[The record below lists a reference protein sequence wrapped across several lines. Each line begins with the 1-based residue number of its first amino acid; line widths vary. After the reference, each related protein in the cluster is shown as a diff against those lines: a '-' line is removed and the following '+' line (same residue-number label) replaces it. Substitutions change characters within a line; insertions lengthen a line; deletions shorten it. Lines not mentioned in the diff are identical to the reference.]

1 MVLKRIASISI
12 LLLAAAQALPVA
24 AQDQPL
30 GIAITDSA
38 PPFAYRDEQGTLK
51 GFNVDLVN
59 ALCQQLQRKCRLEVL
74 RFPEVIAAVSSS
86 RFDLGVANT
95 LRTPER
101 DKLVRFS
108 RVIWRSTSSLIGLRE
123 LGGAQRDTLL
133 TREQTCAI
141 TGSRQFGWLGEHAT
155 KPPLAAGGNAELL
168 GLLSQQRCALALMP
182 TQQALAFLQGSEGQ
196 RFGFIGAP
204 LGDSGLGGDV
214 HIALRPGND
223 NLKEQVDAALD
234 ALIRDGT
241 HERLTRR
248 HFPYSIL

>member
-1 MVLKRIASISI
+1 MGFRWFGLMSLA
-12 LLLAAAQALPVA
+12 LLVTLPLPVA
-24 AQDQPL
+24 AQETPL
-30 GIAITDSA
+30 TIAITDSA
-38 PPFAYRDEQGTLK
+38 PPFAYRDEQGNLK

-59 ALCQQLQRKCRLEVL
+59 ALCQKLQRKCSLEVL

-123 LGGAQRDTLL
+123 LGGAQRITLL
-133 TREQTCAI
+133 AHEQTCAI
-141 TGSRQFGWLGEHAT
+141 AGSRQFGWLTEHAT

-168 GLLSQQRCALALMP
+168 EQLSQQRCTLALMP
-182 TQQALAFLQGSEGQ
+182 TQQALAFLQGKDGQ
-196 RFGFIGAP
+196 RFGYIGAP

-214 HIALRPGND
+214 HIALRPGSD
-223 NLKEQVDAALD
+223 NFKEQVDTALD

-248 HFPYSIL
+248 HFPFSIL

>member
-1 MVLKRIASISI
+1 MGFKRIASMSL
-12 LLLAAAQALPVA
+12 LLLATLALPVA
-24 AQDQPL
+24 AQDEPL
-30 GIAITDSA
+30 TIAITDSA
-38 PPFAYRDEQGTLK
+38 PPFAYRDEQGNLK

-59 ALCQQLQRKCRLEVL
+59 ALCQQLQRKCKLEVL

-123 LGGAQRDTLL
+123 LGGAQRNILL
-133 TREQTCAI
+133 AQEQTCAI
-141 TGSRQFGWLGEHAT
+141 AGSRQFGWLGEHAA

-168 GLLSQQRCALALMP
+168 EQLSLQGCTLALMP
-182 TQQALAFLQGSEGQ
+182 TQQALAFLQGKDGQ
-196 RFGFIGAP
+196 RFGYIGAP

-214 HIALRPGND
+214 HIALRPGSD
-223 NLKEQVDAALD
+223 NLKDLVDAALD

>member
-1 MVLKRIASISI
+1 MGFKGIASMSL
-12 LLLAAAQALPVA
+12 LLLATQALPVA
-24 AQDQPL
+24 AQDQAL
-30 GIAITDSA
+30 TIAITDSA
-38 PPFAYRDEQGTLK
+38 PPFAYRDEQGNLK

-59 ALCQQLQRKCRLEVL
+59 ALCQQLQRKCKLEVL

-123 LGGAQRDTLL
+123 LGGAQRNTLL
-133 TREQTCAI
+133 AQEQTCAI
-141 TGSRQFGWLGEHAT
+141 AGSRQFGWLGEHAA
-155 KPPLAAGGNAELL
+155 KPPLAASGNAELL
-168 GLLSQQRCALALMP
+168 EQLSQQRCALALMP
-182 TQQALAFLQGSEGQ
+182 TQQALTFLQGKDGQ
-196 RFGFIGAP
+196 RFGYIGAP
-204 LGDSGLGGDV
+204 ISENGLGGDV

-223 NLKEQVDAALD
+223 SLKDQVDTALD

-241 HERLTRR
+241 HERLSRR

>member
-1 MVLKRIASISI
+1 MGLKLIALMPL
-12 LLLAAAQALPVA
+12 LLLATQVLPVA
-24 AQDQPL
+24 AQDQSL
-30 GIAITDSA
+30 TIAITDSA
-38 PPFAYRDEQGTLK
+38 PPFAYRDEQSNLK

-59 ALCQQLQRKCRLEVL
+59 ALCQQLQRKCKMEVL
-74 RFPEVIAAVSSS
+74 RFPEVIPAVSNS

-101 DKLVRFS
+101 EKLVRFS

-123 LGGAQRDTLL
+123 LGGAQRNTLL
-133 TREQTCAI
+133 AQEQTCAI
-141 TGSRQFGWLGEHAT
+141 TGSRQFGWLVEQAA
-155 KPPLAAGGNAELL
+155 KPPLAAGSNAELL
-168 GLLSQQRCALALMP
+168 DHLNQQRCTLALMP
-182 TQQALAFLQGSEGQ
+182 TQQALSFLQGRDGQ
-196 RFGFIGAP
+196 RFGYIGAP

-214 HIALRPGND
+214 HIVLRPGND

>member
-1 MVLKRIASISI
+1 MVLNRIASISV
-12 LLLAAAQALPVA
+12 LALAALLALPA
-24 AQDQPL
+24 TAQDQPL
-30 GIAITDSA
+30 SIAITDSA
-38 PPFAYRDEQGTLK
+38 PPFAYRDEQGNLK

-59 ALCQQLQRKCRLEVL
+59 ALCQQLQRKCSLTVL

-101 DKLVRFS
+101 DKLVRFT

-123 LGGAQRDTLL
+123 LGGAQRDILL
-133 TREQTCAI
+133 SREQTCAI
-141 TGSRQFGWLGEHAT
+141 AGSRQFGWLGEHAA
-155 KPPLAAGGNAELL
+155 KPPLSAGGNAELL

-204 LGDSGLGGDV
+204 LGDNGLGGDV

-223 NLKEQVDAALD
+223 NLKEQIDAALD
-234 ALIRDGT
+234 VLIRDGT

>member
-1 MVLKRIASISI
+1 MVLNRIASISV
-12 LLLAAAQALPVA
+12 LVLATLLALPA
-24 AQDQPL
+24 TAQDQPL
-30 GIAITDSA
+30 SIAITDSA
-38 PPFAYRDEQGTLK
+38 PPFAYRDEQGNLK

-59 ALCQQLQRKCRLEVL
+59 ALCQQLQRKCSLTVL

-101 DKLVRFS
+101 DKLVRFT

-133 TREQTCAI
+133 SREQTCAI
-141 TGSRQFGWLGEHAT
+141 AGSRQFGWLGEHSA
-155 KPPLAAGGNAELL
+155 KPPLSAGGNAELL
-168 GLLSQQRCALALMP
+168 GLLSQQRCTLALMP

-204 LGDSGLGGDV
+204 LGDNGLGGDV

-234 ALIRDGT
+234 VLIRDGT

>member
-1 MVLKRIASISI
+1 MTGLKRIASLSL
-12 LLLAAAQALPVA
+12 LLLATQALPVA
-24 AQDQPL
+24 AQDHPL
-30 GIAITDSA
+30 AIAITDSA
-38 PPFAYRDEQGTLK
+38 PPFAYRDDQGKLK

-59 ALCQQLQRKCRLEVL
+59 ALCQQLQRKCTLAVL

-86 RFDLGVANT
+86 RVDLGVANT

-123 LGGAQRDTLL
+123 LGGAQRNTLL
-133 TREQTCAI
+133 AQEQSCAI
-141 TGSRQFGWLGEHAT
+141 AGSRQFGWLGEHAAR
-155 KPPLAAGGNAELL
+155 PPLAAGGNADLL
-168 GLLSQQRCALALMP
+168 EQLIQQRCTLALMP
-182 TQQALAFLQGSEGQ
+182 TQQALAFLQGKDGQ
-196 RFGFIGAP
+196 RFGYIGAP

-214 HIALRPGND
+214 HIALRPGSD
-223 NLKEQVDAALD
+223 NLKDQVDTALD
-234 ALIRDGT
+234 TLIRDGT